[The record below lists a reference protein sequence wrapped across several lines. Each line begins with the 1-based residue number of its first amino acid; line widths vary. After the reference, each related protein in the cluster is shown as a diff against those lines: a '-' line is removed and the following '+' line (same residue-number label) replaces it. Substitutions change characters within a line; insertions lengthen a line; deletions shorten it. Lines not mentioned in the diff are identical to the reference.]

1 MAISFAPLTTSV
13 GTSVQGVDLRSPL
26 DEATAQSL
34 RAELARRGVLIFR
47 GQHLDTE
54 QQKSVASA
62 FGPLEPSPSR
72 KMFGLDDPV
81 RIIQREVFAA
91 RDDSATP
98 QAYQRSEEFQ
108 AWHVDDT
115 FCPQIPDVA
124 TLRPE
129 ALSPAGGDTC
139 WANMAAVF
147 ESLSPAMQDWLEGLT
162 GIHAAPANFRATVN
176 YSALSKE
183 EQQRFEEQ
191 SIGRHPLVIRHPVSG
206 QRILFA
212 NPTYTT
218 AIEGLSARESRMLLR
233 FLFTEATRPDFIY
246 RHHWEMGDLVMWDE
260 LTTMHLGPEDFPAER
275 RLVRIYAGLTRPTAA
290 SGPRSNQDRPRSAAG
305 RV

>member
-1 MAISFAPLTTSV
+1 MAIRFAPLTTSV
-13 GTSVQGVDLRSPL
+13 GTSVEGVDLRDPL
-26 DEATAQSL
+26 DRASAEAL
-34 RAELARRGVLIFR
+34 RAELARRGVLVFR
-47 GQHLDTE
+47 NQHLDTE
-54 QQKSVASA
+54 QQKAVALA

-81 RIIQREVFAA
+81 RFIQREIFAA
-91 RDDSATP
+91 RDDGATP
-98 QAYQRSEEFQ
+98 QTYQRSEEFQ

-115 FCPQIPDVA
+115 FCPEIPDVA

-139 WANMAAVF
+139 WANMAAAF
-147 ESLSPAMQDWLEGLT
+147 ASLSPMMQGWLEELT
-162 GIHAAPANFRATVN
+162 GIHEAPANFRATVN
-176 YSALSKE
+176 YSALSTK

-191 SIGRHPLVIRHPVSG
+191 SVGRHPLVIEHPVSG
-206 QRILFA
+206 QHILFA

-218 AIEGLSARESRMLLR
+218 GIEGLSGRESRMLLR
-233 FLFTEATRPDFIY
+233 FLFNEASRPDFIY

-275 RLVRIYAGLTRPTAA
+275 RLVRIYAGLTKPTAV
-290 SGPRSNQDRPRSAAG
+290 SRRSTQDRPHSAAA